1 MRVDNERPSDNFE
14 DRGGSRGGG
23 GGGIAGAAL
32 FGIFRVLGLRGT
44 LIAIVVLGAVYLF
57 NPFGIRDSIFG
68 ALTGQQP
75 GQSESASTGSTC
87 ELSPEA
93 GQACDFSRRILTST
107 EEVWQQQF
115 QEGRLPN
122 YGQGTVAYV
131 DPKLSVYSGN
141 VTTGCGPASSDVGP
155 FYCPEDQKLYLDP
168 SFYQVMAQRLNAP
181 GDFAQGYVIAHEV
194 GHHVQKLIGAMD
206 HPIAGE
212 SQNQT
217 SVRTELQAD
226 CFAGV
231 WGHVKQASLQ
241 IDDADLREALNAAH
255 QIGDDTL
262 SQGRGDPSQFTHGTS
277 EQRMRWF
284 KKGFDSGDARQC
296 DTWGVRDY
304 SQL

>member
-14 DRGGSRGGG
+14 DRGGSSGGG
-23 GGGIAGAAL
+23 GGGLAGAAL
-32 FGIFRVLGLRGT
+32 FGIFRMLGLRGV
-44 LIAIVVLGAVYLF
+44 LIAIVVLGAIYLF
-57 NPFGIRDSIFG
+57 NPGLLSSLIGGSAG
-68 ALTGQQP
+68 PSQP
-75 GQSESASTGSTC
+75 GASGSTC
-87 ELSPEA
+87 EASAEA

-107 EEVWQQQF
+107 EEVWQAQF
-115 QEGRLPN
+115 QQDRLPN
-122 YGQGTVAYV
+122 YGQGHVNYV
-131 DPKLSVYSGN
+131 DPKLVVYSGQVN
-141 VTTGCGPASSDVGP
+141 TGCGAATADVGP
-155 FYCPEDQKLYLDP
+155 FYCPADQNLYVDP

-277 EQRMRWF
+277 DQRMRWF
-284 KKGFDSGDARQC
+284 KRGFDSGDPKQC

-304 SQL
+304 NSL